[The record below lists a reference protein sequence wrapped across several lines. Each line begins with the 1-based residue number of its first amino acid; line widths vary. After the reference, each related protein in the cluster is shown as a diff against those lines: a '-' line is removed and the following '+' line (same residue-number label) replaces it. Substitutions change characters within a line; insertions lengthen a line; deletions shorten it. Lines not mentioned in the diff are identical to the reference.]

1 MLKKLASKLRMN
13 MLLLGIEQAETR
25 LAKRMHRMFGVV
37 QLRFVTEVIV
47 VVVKAVVKVVRYPYC
62 FVYNECRSFII

>member
-1 MLKKLASKLRMN
+1 MLKMLARKLRMN
-13 MLLLGIEQAETR
+13 MLLLGVEQAETR

-47 VVVKAVVKVVRYPYC
+47 VVKAVVKVVQYPFC

>member
-1 MLKKLASKLRMN
+1 

-47 VVVKAVVKVVRYPYC
+47 VVIVVVKVVRYPYC